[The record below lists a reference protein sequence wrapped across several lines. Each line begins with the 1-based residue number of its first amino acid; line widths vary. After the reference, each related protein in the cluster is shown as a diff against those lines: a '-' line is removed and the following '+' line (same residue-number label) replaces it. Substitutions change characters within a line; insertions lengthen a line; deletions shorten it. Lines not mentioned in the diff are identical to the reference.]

1 MATDP
6 VESIRST
13 EHRTPFTANLRKQL
27 VGLAHLEPSLE
38 HPYLSVYVDWRPEGE
53 NPNVRPGKLTIENK
67 FAEHRRKLKDAGHD
81 RRGFDA
87 DVERIDAFLNDGI
100 DPAVHGIFILSCDA
114 KNVFETVLLA
124 MPLDTRLTV
133 SPTPDLRTLV
143 RVIEDFPRFAVLHAD
158 QHDASVFIINRAS
171 AESTRELASN
181 EYPSKSDAGGWS
193 QKRFQARQEERVSHF
208 AKAVAEETRKLLD
221 ETHIKMLVLS
231 AGEVFG
237 SALHEEF
244 HQTVKERI
252 VGEIHLDMQASESE
266 IVEAALPVVEQAE
279 RNQEADAM
287 RTLED
292 ALGSGNQGA
301 GGVDDVLLAL
311 ESGQVMTLLMAE
323 DFEANGWADYGLNL
337 YGPGEIP
344 GEHPAGGDREA
355 LVSIDLA
362 EEFVRLALSTSATV
376 EIVPSREATRL
387 HKHGGVGAILRY

>member
-13 EHRTPFTANLRKQL
+13 EHQTPFTANLRKRL
-27 VGLAHLEPSLE
+27 VNLAHLEPSVE

-53 NPNVRPGKLTIENK
+53 NPNVRPGKITLENK
-67 FAEHRRKLKDAGHD
+67 FSEHRRKLKDSDFD

-87 DVERIDAFLNDGI
+87 DVERIDAFLEDGI
-100 DPAVHGIFILSCDA
+100 NPAVHGIFILSCDS

-133 SPTPDLRTLV
+133 SPTPDLRMLV

-158 QHDASVFIINRAS
+158 QHDASVFIINRGS
-171 AESTRELASN
+171 AESTRELDSN
-181 EYPSKSDAGGWS
+181 DYPSKSSAGGWS
-193 QKRFQARQEERVSHF
+193 QRRFQARQEERVSHF

-237 SALHEEF
+237 SALQEEF
-244 HQTVKERI
+244 HQSVKERI
-252 VGEIHLDMQASESE
+252 VGEIHLDIQASESE
-266 IVEAALPVVEQAE
+266 IVHAALPVVEQAE
-279 RNQEADAM
+279 RNREADTI

-292 ALGSGNQGA
+292 ALGAGNQGA
-301 GGVDDVLLAL
+301 GGVDDVLIAL

-337 YGPGEIP
+337 YGAGEIP
-344 GEHPAGGDREA
+344 SEHPAAGDRDA
-355 LVSIDLA
+355 LVKIDLA

-376 EIVPSREATRL
+376 EIVPSRESARL

>member
-13 EHRTPFTANLRKQL
+13 EHQTPFTANLRKQL
-27 VGLAHLEPSLE
+27 VNLAHLEPSLE

-53 NPNVRPGKLTIENK
+53 NPNVRPGKITLENK
-67 FAEHRRKLKDAGHD
+67 FSEHRRKLKDADRD

-87 DVERIDAFLNDGI
+87 DVTRIDAFLEDGI

-114 KNVFETVLLA
+114 QNVFETVLLA

-143 RVIEDFPRFAVLHAD
+143 RAIEDFPRFAVLHAD

-171 AESTRELASN
+171 AESTRKLESN
-181 EYPSKSDAGGWS
+181 DYPSKSDVGGWKM
-193 QKRFQARQEERVSHF
+193 QGFQARQEERVSHF
-208 AKAVAEETRKLLD
+208 ARAVAEETRKLLD
-221 ETHIKMLVLS
+221 EARIKMLVLS
-231 AGEVFG
+231 VGEVFG

-244 HQTVKERI
+244 HQTVKEKI
-252 VGEIHLDMQASESE
+252 AGEIHLNMQASESE

-279 RNQEADAM
+279 RNLEADAI

-292 ALGSGNQGA
+292 ALGAGNQGA
-301 GGVDDVLLAL
+301 GGVDDVLMALA
-311 ESGQVMTLLMAE
+311 SGQVMTLLMAE
-323 DFEANGWADYGLNL
+323 DFEANGWADYDLNL
-337 YGPGEIP
+337 YGAGEIP
-344 GEHPAGGDREA
+344 SEHPAAGDRDA
-355 LVSIDLA
+355 LVKIDLA
-362 EEFVRLALSTSATV
+362 EEFVRLALSTSAAV
-376 EIVPSREATRL
+376 EIVTSGEAARL